1 MSWKLIWQ
9 PSIWKIEGDIMNRDD
24 YIHSSTSIRV
34 YEKRL
39 LKREDYYKIINAE
52 GEEELLKAFEELG
65 YKTNNV
71 ERTYEG
77 IEELLMNELV
87 NLFRDMYKKCKDKE
101 VVEIAASQYR
111 FHDLKVIVRSFV
123 SGEDFSDLM
132 MRVLDYDYE
141 PIISDLKEYG
151 KVSTN
156 KKYAEYI
163 NNAIELY
170 NETKDPQKL
179 DMLMDKYRNDE
190 TKILVDR
197 LNIEYMNQY
206 FKEFIDLE
214 NLETVTRAK
223 KQNKPFGFIEEF
235 LSDYGEIPV
244 ETYKRLY
251 PLEISDLIQKL
262 KGYGLYKAYSQ
273 GRELY
278 DLDGKLSHFSDEKY
292 AYLNEISL
300 EGKKTVFGPEVIF
313 AYIKAKA
320 TEIRTLR
327 IIVVGKRSG
336 LTKENLI
343 LRVGDLVA

>member
-1 MSWKLIWQ
+1 
-9 PSIWKIEGDIMNRDD
+9 MNRDN
-24 YIHSSTSIRV
+24 YIHSSSSIRV

-39 LKREDYYKIINAE
+39 LKREDYYKIINAND
-52 GEEELLKAFEELG
+52 EEELFKAFEELG
-65 YKTNNV
+65 YNTHNV

-77 IEELLMNELV
+77 IEELLMDELV
-87 NLFRDMYKKCKDKE
+87 NMFRDMYKKSYDKE

-111 FHDLKVIVRSFV
+111 FHDLKVIVRSYV
-123 SGEDFSDLM
+123 TGEDFSDLI
-132 MRVLDYDYE
+132 MRVLDYDYG
-141 PIISDLKEYG
+141 PIISDLKEHG
-151 KVSTN
+151 KVSSN
-156 KKYAEYI
+156 KKYAKYI

-170 NETKDPQKL
+170 KNTKDPQKL

-190 TKILVDR
+190 TKILVDN
-197 LNIEYMNQY
+197 LNIEYMNRY
-206 FKEFIDLE
+206 FEEFIDLE

-235 LSDYGEIPV
+235 LSDYGEIP
-244 ETYKRLY
+244 TKTFKRLY
-251 PLEISDLIQKL
+251 PLEISDWIQKL
-262 KGYGLYKAYSQ
+262 KPYRLHKVYSR

-292 AYLNEISL
+292 AYLNDISI
-300 EGKKTVFGPEVIF
+300 EGRKTVFGPEVIF

-336 LTKENLI
+336 LTRENI
-343 LRVGDLVA
+343 IRRVGDLVA